1 MATDKT
7 CLLEPR
13 IPLRFPGDADQMTMA
28 AGTIKRIHV
37 NQHII
42 RDNKKQK
49 LRVPPLTIKWR
60 GKTYVAKHVD
70 IKGESHVVYS
80 PDKPL
85 SCGAH
90 VWIETSNEIT
100 AYR

>member
-1 MATDKT
+1 MATDEL
-7 CLLEPR
+7 CQL
-13 IPLRFPGDADQMTMA
+13 DAAAAQTITTDAGELTMT

-42 RDNKKQK
+42 KDNKKDNAT
-49 LRVPPLTIKWR
+49 RPPLTIKWR
-60 GKTYVAKHVD
+60 GKTYIASHVD
-70 IKGESHVVYS
+70 INGESKVVYS
-80 PDKPL
+80 PLAPL

-90 VWIETSNEIT
+90 VWVETTAEVI